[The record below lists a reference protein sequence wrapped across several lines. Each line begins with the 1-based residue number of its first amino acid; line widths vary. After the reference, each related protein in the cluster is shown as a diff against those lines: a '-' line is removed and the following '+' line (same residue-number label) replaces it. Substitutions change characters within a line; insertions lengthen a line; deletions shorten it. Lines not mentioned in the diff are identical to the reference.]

1 MHVRGLVTACCHHK
15 VARDAEICPA
25 TDACSSKIVQ
35 DDTVQ
40 LCLMARFFECGPD
53 TCYRASWRATRA
65 GRQKS
70 NTPAGEDEAAQRPKR
85 DANVIV
91 ASA

>member
-1 MHVRGLVTACCHHK
+1 MHVRRLVTACCHHK
-15 VARDAEICPA
+15 VARNAEICPA

-35 DDTVQ
+35 TTRSSFALWRTFSNAVRMVVIEHHGERLGLD
-40 LCLMARFFECGPD
+40 ARN
-53 TCYRASWRATRA
+53 R
-65 GRQKS
+65 
-70 NTPAGEDEAAQRPKR
+70 TPSLAKTKPLSGPKR